1 MLLFRQ
7 VQRVHGKERS
17 AFLKLS
23 GFVWCFRQVQWER
36 DGFSLCGISGRC
48 MKSVGESAEHSLNRV
63 VLCGVS
69 GRGRESVGES
79 TGLS

>member
-1 MLLFRQ
+1 
-7 VQRVHGKERS
+7 
-17 AFLKLS
+17 
-23 GFVWCFRQVQWER
+23 
-36 DGFSLCGISGRC
+36 